1 MRRYPYPTMSITIEA
16 EYIAEE
22 KVLKLTEPLTGV
34 RNHEKVRVT
43 LDESVA
49 PERGDWPT
57 VSEEA
62 GRDLA
67 QAVREAFGREIA
79 V

>member
-1 MRRYPYPTMSITIEA
+1 MSRTIEA

-22 KVLKLTEPLTGV
+22 KVLKLTEPLAGV
-34 RNHEKVRVT
+34 RNHEMVSVT
-43 LDESVA
+43 LNDPAA

-57 VSEEA
+57 VSEEG

-67 QAVREAFGREIA
+67 RAVRDAFGRDIA

>member
-1 MRRYPYPTMSITIEA
+1 MSRTIEA

-22 KVLKLTEPLTGV
+22 KILKLTEPLAGV
-34 RNHEKVRVT
+34 RNHEMVSVT
-43 LDESVA
+43 LNDPA
-49 PERGDWPT
+49 TPERGDWPT
-57 VSEEA
+57 VSEEG

-67 QAVREAFGREIA
+67 RAVREAFGRDIA

>member
-1 MRRYPYPTMSITIEA
+1 MSRTIEA

-22 KVLKLTEPLTGV
+22 KVLKLTEALAGV
-34 RNHEKVRVT
+34 RNHEMVHVT
-43 LDESVA
+43 LNVPVA
-49 PERGDWPT
+49 PDRGDWPT
-57 VSEEA
+57 VSEEG

-67 QAVREAFGREIA
+67 QAVREAFGRDIA